1 MTKLL
6 STTNHDRDV
15 VDLTY
20 VYPVVSR
27 RAGGVS
33 LGINLN
39 PNNACNWACVYCQV
53 PNLSRGVPPAADLDQ
68 LEQELDEF
76 LQKLIDGDYMIEH
89 VPEECR
95 ALKDLAISGN
105 GEPTTCPNFA
115 EVVALI
121 VRLKD
126 KYKLDIPL
134 RLITNGSSVHKDH
147 VQAGLQLM
155 AKNKGEV
162 WFKVDTLG
170 EAETLALNGVKLSP
184 AWQLVQLEKA
194 SLACPT
200 WLQTCVLTEQS
211 ESVSFMANY
220 LAWLQQALDKGLKI
234 HGVLLYG
241 LARPSLQAG
250 GDSLRSPEQAWM
262 MNFAQKIESLG
273 LDAKVS

>member
-1 MTKLL
+1 MTEML
-6 STTNHDRDV
+6 STHNHDRDV
-15 VDLTY
+15 AHLTY

-53 PNLSRGVPPAADLDQ
+53 PNLRRGVPPAADLAL
-68 LEQELDEF
+68 LEQELDGF
-76 LQKLIDGDYMIEH
+76 LQQLIYGSYMREH
-89 VPEECR
+89 VPAQCR
-95 ALKDLAISGN
+95 ELKDLAISGN

-115 EVVALI
+115 EAVAVI

-126 KYKLDIPL
+126 KYALPIPL

-147 VQAGLQLM
+147 VQDGLKCM
-155 AKNKGEV
+155 AKHQGEV
-162 WFKVDTLG
+162 WLKVDTIG
-170 EAETLALNGVKLSP
+170 EGQTLALNGVKVSP
-184 AWQLVQLEKA
+184 AWQLAQLAKA

-211 ESVSFMANY
+211 ERKDFMVDY
-220 LAWLQQALDKGLKI
+220 LAWLQQALAKGLNI

-241 LARPSLQAG
+241 LARPSLQVG
-250 GDSLRSPEQAWM
+250 GASLRSPNQHWM
-262 MNFAQKIESLG
+262 QDFAQKIESLG
-273 LDAKVS
+273 LDVKVS